1 MRRTTNL
8 KSYSL
13 IKKNSNIVF
22 LSIGANIENRM
33 ESVMKA
39 ILLLKKKCGF
49 ILNSSNIY
57 ESDAWGFES
66 KNSFLNLCIK
76 METILNIPTLL
87 SECNAIE
94 KEIGRKKKSKNE
106 QYSDRLIDIDILYF
120 NNEIIEEENLTVP
133 HPNMHE
139 RRFVLQPLH
148 DIAPKFIHTLLKKST
163 AELLHECH
171 DVSKL
176 NVYLKQ

>member
-1 MRRTTNL
+1 M
-8 KSYSL
+8 

-22 LSIGANIENRM
+22 LGIGANIENRM
-33 ESVMKA
+33 VSIMKT
-39 ILLLKKKCGF
+39 INLLEEKCGF
-49 ILNSSNIY
+49 ILKTSNIY

-94 KEIGRKKKSKNE
+94 KEIGRKKKSTDE
-106 QYSDRLIDIDILYF
+106 QYSDRIIDIDILYF
-120 NNEIIEEENLTVP
+120 NNEIIEEKNLIIP
-133 HPNMHE
+133 HPKMHE

-148 DIAPKFIHTLLKKST
+148 DIAPDFIHPLLKKST
-163 AELLHECH
+163 VELLHECH

>member
-1 MRRTTNL
+1 M
-8 KSYSL
+8 
-13 IKKNSNIVF
+13 F
-22 LSIGANIENRM
+22 LGIGANLENRM
-33 ESVMKA
+33 ESIIKA
-39 ILLLKKKCGF
+39 IGLLEKKCGF
-49 ILNSSNIY
+49 ILNTSNIY

-66 KNSFLNLCIK
+66 ENSFLNLCIK
-76 METILNIPTLL
+76 METILNIQNLL
-87 SECNAIE
+87 AKCNAIE
-94 KEIGRKKKSKNE
+94 KEIGRKEKSKDE

-120 NNEIIEEENLTVP
+120 NNEIIEKEKLIVP
-133 HPNMHE
+133 HPKMHE

-148 DIAPKFIHTLLKKST
+148 DIAPKFIHPLLKKST